1 MEHRT
6 IDVSGGI
13 RIALQLCGDPT
24 APWMVLLHALGDRA
38 DDWAAVAEHFA
49 ETHHVVAI
57 DLRGHGRSDR
67 PGEYTFELM
76 RDDVFDVLDTLGARD
91 LVLMGHSM
99 GGTVAYLIAQSQPE
113 RVARLVIEDSCPP
126 FPREHTPPAR
136 PEDAATLEALGFD
149 WEVVPAISGQ
159 VNDPSRRWWPALAA
173 ITAPT
178 LVVAGGAT
186 SHVPQEL
193 LVEVSQRIPDCTLV
207 TIPAGHN
214 IHAARAAEYNEV
226 VERWLRSRVG

>member
-1 MEHRT
+1 MELRE
-6 IDVSGGI
+6 IEVSGGI
-13 RIALQLCGDPT
+13 RIAVHLSGDPS

-38 DDWAAVAEHFA
+38 DDWAAVADHFA
-49 ETHHVVAI
+49 VSHHVVAI

-76 RDDVFDVLDTLGARD
+76 RDDVIEVLDALGALD
-91 LVLMGHSM
+91 LVVVGHSM
-99 GGTVAYLIAQSQPE
+99 GGTVAYLMAQAQPD

-126 FPREHTPPAR
+126 FPREHTPPPR
-136 PEDAATLEALGFD
+136 PEDPATLEALGFD

-159 VNDPSRRWWPALAA
+159 VNDPSRKWWPALAE

-178 LVVAGGAT
+178 LVIAGGAT

-193 LVEVSQRIPDCTLV
+193 LVEVSERIPDCAIM
-207 TIPAGHN
+207 TIPVGHN
-214 IHAARAAEYNEV
+214 IHAARAAEFNEV
-226 VERWLRSRVG
+226 VEGWLREAG